1 MNAADPTA
9 TDPMAADQAATDPTA
24 DPNAGTEKAVLITDK
39 GDGTFQV
46 QPMTGGAPDGDPVSA
61 QSLDDAMAQV
71 QTALGGDTGANPD
84 QAGDQGTEGTVNP
97 DAAGDQGAG
106 TKAAPV
112 DEAAT
117 YAQKKGTRPKVK
129 PSLSDYMNAPPEG
142 K

>member
-9 TDPMAADQAATDPTA
+9 TDPMAADPAATDPNA
-24 DPNAGTEKAVLITDK
+24 DPNAATEKAVLITDK

-46 QPMTGGAPDGDPVSA
+46 QPMTGGAPDGDPVPA

-71 QTALGGDTGANPD
+71 QTVLGGETAANPD

-97 DAAGDQGAG
+97 DAAGDQGME
-106 TKAAPV
+106 AAPA
-112 DEAAT
+112 DAAAT
-117 YAQKKGTRPKVK
+117 YAQKKGTRPKIK
-129 PSLSDYMNAPPEG
+129 PGLDDYMNAPPEG